1 MMIFHML
8 LSRTQCFYENLY
20 KISIFQTRQN
30 VTVRIVD
37 KKLNKLPAYLWKF
50 AWIVIYFLNF
60 LLLIR
65 ICDFEIVWFFSSV
78 FEKYDFFEIVQQVP
92 IERVNSGWTLKIE
105 FQWRNMLKLV
115 HQLAEATSIHCI
127 ELKP

>member
-1 MMIFHML
+1 ML

-50 AWIVIYFLNF
+50 AWIAILFLNF

-65 ICDFEIVWFFSSV
+65 ICDFEIVGCFSSV

-92 IERVNSGWTLKIE
+92 IERVNSG
-105 FQWRNMLKLV
+105 
-115 HQLAEATSIHCI
+115 
-127 ELKP
+127 